1 MAYFQL
7 LYRQCQRECLIHWRT
22 PRTILYA
29 CLFFIMVLVF
39 FPLTLPPEH
48 QILSSILPGLL
59 WISILLAFLFAS
71 ERLFLQD
78 QKDGVIEQWLV
89 SGQPLSAYVIA
100 KVAVHW
106 ALCVFPLLIALPV
119 IAILFQMPLQQFWV
133 MGSAFLIGT
142 PALWFLCALASAF
155 SSGAQQKGVLIA
167 LILLPLALPVMI
179 FGSGAVVAFSDLQQV
194 LGALALLAACSLI
207 AVTFL
212 PFVICAVIRYGFH

>member
-1 MAYFQL
+1 MTYFQL

-29 CLFFIMVLVF
+29 FLFFVMVLVF
-39 FPLTLPPEH
+39 FPLTIAPE
-48 QILSSILPGLL
+48 QKLLSAILPGLL

-78 QKDGVIEQWLV
+78 YQDGVIEQWLV

-100 KVAVHW
+100 KVLMHW
-106 ALCVFPLLIALPV
+106 VLCVLPLMIALPV
-119 IAILFQMPLQQFWV
+119 IALLFRMPMQQFWV
-133 MGSAFLIGT
+133 VCGSFLMGT
-142 PALWFLCALASAF
+142 PALWFLCALAAALST
-155 SSGAQQKGVLIA
+155 SAQQKGVLIA

-179 FGSGAVVAFSDLQQV
+179 FGSGAIVAFVDFSQV
-194 LGALALLAACSLI
+194 SAALALLLACSLI

-212 PFVICAVIRYGFH
+212 PLAICAVIRVGF